1 MAACSLQARSS
12 LRNSFNSRFNDCS
25 SGPRDAI
32 SGETGNVSNCRKFPL
47 HQLAR
52 EIWPFCSGLTCVRAR
67 ELRRHAALEIWP
79 DLSSAA
85 AATGTDEARL
95 DTREANIVRPAIGAQ
110 SDMMAAMAIDEDA
123 AQAHLPH
130 LAEVILTG
138 RPSTCVGV
146 WRRAGR
152 GMPPSKRG
160 AGQSQIINPLGLGT
174 RASYCASWGLRSRA
188 HAVGAELE
196 RARFAWRF
204 FLLPFLGVAS
214 CRSCFSGRSH
224 RVATAPPD
232 GGNRAAQRC
241 SNLR

>member
-130 LAEVILTG
+130 LAEGDLDGAAVNVRG
-138 RPSTCVGV
+138 RVAAG
-146 WRRAGR
+146 RAGHAAIETR
-152 GMPPSKRG
+152 RRPESNYQSLGSRNARELLRVVG
-160 AGQSQIINPLGLGT
+160 ASVP
-174 RASYCASWGLRSRA
+174 RSR
-188 HAVGAELE
+188 
-196 RARFAWRF
+196 RRR
-204 FLLPFLGVAS
+204 
-214 CRSCFSGRSH
+214 
-224 RVATAPPD
+224 
-232 GGNRAAQRC
+232 
-241 SNLR
+241 

>member
-130 LAEVILTG
+130 LAEGDLDGAAVNVRG
-138 RPSTCVGV
+138 RVAAG
-146 WRRAGR
+146 RAGHAAIETR
-152 GMPPSKRG
+152 RRPESNYQSLGSRNARELPRVVG
-160 AGQSQIINPLGLGT
+160 ASVP
-174 RASYCASWGLRSRA
+174 RSR
-188 HAVGAELE
+188 
-196 RARFAWRF
+196 RRR
-204 FLLPFLGVAS
+204 
-214 CRSCFSGRSH
+214 
-224 RVATAPPD
+224 
-232 GGNRAAQRC
+232 
-241 SNLR
+241 

>member
-67 ELRRHAALEIWP
+67 ELRRHSPLKIWP

-110 SDMMAAMAIDEDA
+110 SSERYDGRNGNRRGRRACPSPASRRSDLDGAAVNV
-123 AQAHLPH
+123 L
-130 LAEVILTG
+130 
-138 RPSTCVGV
+138 
-146 WRRAGR
+146 RRVAAGR
-152 GMPPSKRG
+152 GGHAAIETRRRPESNYQSLGSRNARELLRVVG
-160 AGQSQIINPLGLGT
+160 ASVP
-174 RASYCASWGLRSRA
+174 RSR
-188 HAVGAELE
+188 
-196 RARFAWRF
+196 RRR
-204 FLLPFLGVAS
+204 
-214 CRSCFSGRSH
+214 
-224 RVATAPPD
+224 
-232 GGNRAAQRC
+232 
-241 SNLR
+241 